1 MEKNKKIII
10 VAGVIALVAIIAI
23 ILFFTIKGNNEN
35 GQASKLN
42 AYYERLKDTST
53 YSFSVLL
60 DEQNNISYQKQSNK
74 AYVNTNYQG
83 INSKYI
89 IRDGNTYLIR
99 DNDKVYYTYSN
110 NETELYMIEMILED
124 IKDNEVTT
132 GKEKIEDKNYYY
144 EEFEGMSQFY
154 FADLNNMNVEELAQ
168 ETEDANKVKT
178 RFYFKN
184 NDLVYIKTIIDENTQ
199 QLLKVDYSKKVDSN
213 LVEIP
218 SDYEEM

>member
-23 ILFFTIKGNNEN
+23 ILFFTLKGNNEN
-35 GQASKLN
+35 GQASKLS

-53 YSFSVLL
+53 YSFSVSL
-60 DEQNNISYQKQSNK
+60 DDQNNILYQKQSNK
-74 AYVNTNYQG
+74 ACVNTNYRG

-99 DNDKVYYTYSN
+99 DTDKVYYTYSN

-132 GKEKIEDKNYYY
+132 GKEKIEDENYYY
-144 EEFEGMSQFY
+144 EEFEGMTGFY
-154 FADLNNMNVEELAQ
+154 FGELSYMPEEKPELNI
-168 ETEDANKVKT
+168 KT

-199 QLLKVDYSKKVDSN
+199 QLLKVDYSKNVDN
-213 LVEIP
+213 KLVEIP
-218 SDYEEM
+218 SEYEEM

>member
-10 VAGVIALVAIIAI
+10 VASVIAVVAIIAI

-35 GQASKLN
+35 GQVSKLN
-42 AYYERLKDTST
+42 AYYERLKDAST
-53 YSFSVLL
+53 YSFSVSL
-60 DEQNNISYQKQSNK
+60 DDQNNILYQKQSNK
-74 AYVNTNYQG
+74 AYVNTNYKG

-99 DNDKVYYTYSN
+99 DDDKVYYTYSN
-110 NETELYMIEMILED
+110 NETELYMIEVILED

-132 GKEKIEDKNYYY
+132 GKEKIEDQNYYY
-144 EEFEGMSQFY
+144 EEFEGISGFY
-154 FADLNNMNVEELAQ
+154 FGELSYKPEEKPELNI
-168 ETEDANKVKT
+168 KT

-199 QLLKVDYSKKVDSN
+199 QLLKVDYSKNVDN
-213 LVEIP
+213 KLVEIP
-218 SDYEEM
+218 SEYEEM

>member
-1 MEKNKKIII
+1 MKKNKKIII
-10 VAGVIALVAIIAI
+10 VASVIAVVAIIAI

-35 GQASKLN
+35 GQVSKLN

-53 YSFSVLL
+53 YSFSVSL
-60 DEQNNISYQKQSNK
+60 DDQNNILYQKQSNK

-89 IRDGNTYLIR
+89 IRDRNTYLIR
-99 DNDKVYYTYSN
+99 DDDKKYYTYEN

-132 GKEKIEDKNYYY
+132 GKEKIENKNYYY
-144 EEFEGMSQFY
+144 EEFEGTSEFY
-154 FADLNNMNVEELAQ
+154 FRDMNIDIEELDK
-168 ETEDANKVKT
+168 TEESDNKAKT

-184 NDLVYIKTIIDENTQ
+184 NDLVYIKTIIDDNTE
-199 QLLKVDYSKKVDSN
+199 QLLKVDYSKNVDN
-213 LVEIP
+213 KLVEIP
-218 SDYEEM
+218 SEYEEM